1 MIRHVRLVA
10 RRELDEAFRAKSYWV
25 TMAFLVAAVLAAV
38 VLPKVIDGNDSHDV
52 ALVGAV
58 PSGVREDLAALA
70 DQLELELDLSERDDR
85 AAAERAVRDEEVDA
99 ALVFGQDPVV
109 LRVAG
114 TSDELVAA
122 LGQASMLAST
132 RAQLADAG
140 LSQDEANAVLS
151 TPPPDE
157 VVLDDDEEG
166 RGAVTYFVSLVL
178 YLALL
183 MGGMGVATGVAV
195 EKSSRIAEVLV
206 TTVRPAHLLAGKV
219 LGVGLSTLFLILAA
233 AVPYSVAV
241 LAGVVDLP
249 NAVAGEV
256 LGAVGWFVLGYGI
269 YATAFAGLGALVDR
283 QEDLGGAIG
292 PLTTALIVAYLA
304 SIQAQSAPN
313 SSLAVVTSFFP
324 LSSPMVMPA
333 RMSAGDVGPL
343 EVALSVAIAV
353 ATLLVLVR
361 VGGTI
366 YRRALLRGGRRLKL
380 REVLS
385 G

>member
-1 MIRHVRLVA
+1 MRHVRLVA
-10 RRELDEAFRAKSYWV
+10 SRELEESFRAKSYWV
-25 TMAFLVAAVLAAV
+25 TMAFLVAAVIAAIVLPNVLDGTDSYEVAV
-38 VLPKVIDGNDSHDV
+38 VGEVPEGLRED
-52 ALVGAV
+52 VGA
-58 PSGVREDLAALA
+58 LAN
-70 DQLELELDLSERDDR
+70 QLDIEIELSEREDR
-85 AAAERAVRDEEVDA
+85 AAAEQAVRDDELDA
-99 ALVFGQDPVV
+99 ALVHGDAPTL
-109 LRVAG
+109 LRVDG
-114 TSDELVAA
+114 TSEDLVAA
-122 LGQASMLAST
+122 LGQASVLAST
-132 RAQLADAG
+132 RQQLGDAG
-140 LSQDEANAVLS
+140 LSAQEAQAVLS
-151 TPPPDE
+151 TPPPEE
-157 VVLDDDEEG
+157 VVLDDERAG

-219 LGVGLSTLFLILAA
+219 LGVGLSTLLLILAA

-249 NAVAGEV
+249 AAVAGEV
-256 LGAVGWFVLGYGI
+256 LGAVGWFALGYGI
-269 YATAFAGLGALVDR
+269 YATAFAALGALVDR

-292 PLTTALIVAYLA
+292 PLTTALVVAFVA

-313 SSLAVVTSFFP
+313 STLAVVTSHIP

-333 RMSAGDVGPL
+333 RMAAGSVGVA
-343 EVALSVAIAV
+343 EVLLSVAIAV
-353 ATLLVLVR
+353 VTLVVLVR
-361 VGGTI
+361 LGGTI

-380 REVLS
+380 SEVLR

>member
-1 MIRHVRLVA
+1 V
-10 RRELDEAFRAKSYWV
+10 LDGEP
-25 TMAFLVAAVLAAV
+25 VL
-38 VLPKVIDGNDSHDV
+38 
-52 ALVGAV
+52 
-58 PSGVREDLAALA
+58 
-70 DQLELELDLSERDDR
+70 
-85 AAAERAVRDEEVDA
+85 
-99 ALVFGQDPVV
+99 
-109 LRVAG
+109 LRVEG
-114 TSDELVAA
+114 TPEDLVAA
-122 LGQASMLAST
+122 LGQASVLAST
-132 RAQLADAG
+132 RSQLAEAG
-140 LSQDEANAVLS
+140 LSEQEVSAVLS
-151 TPPPDE
+151 TPPPEE
-157 VVLDDDEEG
+157 VVLDDEEEG

-219 LGVGLSTLFLILAA
+219 LGIGLSTLFLILAA
-233 AVPYSVAV
+233 AVPYSIAV
-241 LAGVVDLP
+241 LAGAVDVP
-249 NAVAGEV
+249 TAVAGEV

-269 YATAFAGLGALVDR
+269 YATAFACLGALVDR

-313 SSLAVVTSFFP
+313 STVAVVTSYVP
-324 LSSPMVMPA
+324 LSSPMVMPV
-333 RMSAGDVGPL
+333 RMAAGEVGPA

-361 VGGTI
+361 LGGTI

-380 REVLS
+380 REVLA